1 VPAPEAHG
9 LAKDAKGSARL
20 AEVRRERQSV
30 GSRSDDCDIDY
41 CGAQVRSVWFPG
53 CHAVGVIGFNGKSI
67 LSAHT
72 ESNKGTSEGD
82 GLETA
87 RPVKYMV
94 NGLDLL
100 PVI

>member
-1 VPAPEAHG
+1 MIAISIAAALKFAPLG
-9 LAKDAKGSARL
+9 F
-20 AEVRRERQSV
+20 Q
-30 GSRSDDCDIDY
+30 
-41 CGAQVRSVWFPG
+41 G

-82 GLETA
+82 GFETA
-87 RPVKYMV
+87 GPVKYMV

-100 PVI
+100 PVIYVNCASDE

>member
-1 VPAPEAHG
+1 MIAISITAALKFAPLG
-9 LAKDAKGSARL
+9 FQR
-20 AEVRRERQSV
+20 
-30 GSRSDDCDIDY
+30 
-41 CGAQVRSVWFPG
+41 
-53 CHAVGVIGFNGKSI
+53 CHAVGVIEFNGKSI

-87 RPVKYMV
+87 KPVKNMV

-100 PVI
+100 PVISVNCAPDQ